1 MTNENIEKG
10 DPFGVYSSANE
21 FTMFLH
27 IAINNITV
35 SFIIFVTGIFFS
47 IGTVYYI
54 MKNAVMLGS
63 FLQFFFARGLG
74 MKAIMAIFIHGTIE
88 ISVIIVAGTAGLV
101 LGNSFLFPKTYN
113 RWESL
118 RKGGRDSMKI
128 AFGLMP
134 FFLVAAFLEGFV
146 TRHYQTIPVPVNILI
161 LGLSMLLI
169 VWYFIIYPI
178 KLSRAFSNTE
188 VTGDDL

>member
-1 MTNENIEKG
+1 
-10 DPFGVYSSANE
+10 
-21 FTMFLH
+21 
-27 IAINNITV
+27 
-35 SFIIFVTGIFFS
+35 
-47 IGTVYYI
+47 
-54 MKNAVMLGS
+54 
-63 FLQFFFARGLG
+63 
-74 MKAIMAIFIHGTIE
+74 
-88 ISVIIVAGTAGLV
+88 
-101 LGNSFLFPKTYN
+101 
-113 RWESL
+113 
-118 RKGGRDSMKI
+118 
-128 AFGLMP
+128 MP